1 MNMWTGLQNQS
12 SEGFE
17 ILSGNIKLTVS
28 SNDGVCLTKKFGF
41 VDYYKTD
48 PVIRRGDKEYK
59 NLINFPMTDQIKK
72 HVIAILVDNEFG
84 ALARIVE
91 LFSARGYNI
100 ETLNVAPTS
109 LDKKLSRVTITTYGT
124 VKTVDL
130 ICKLLKRIVPVH
142 TAAELTREH
151 GYIERELALV
161 QIIADEQK
169 REEAMKIVD
178 KYRTNI
184 VDIAGDSIVFE
195 VIGNGENID
204 ELLAKLVDFGL
215 ASVSRTGIAAGFKG
229 EKKLANV

>member
-1 MNMWTGLQNQS
+1 MS
-12 SEGFE
+12 
-17 ILSGNIKLTVS
+17 
-28 SNDGVCLTKKFGF
+28 
-41 VDYYKTD
+41 
-48 PVIRRGDKEYK
+48 
-59 NLINFPMTDQIKK
+59 DQIKK

-100 ETLNVAPTS
+100 ESLNVAPTS
-109 LDKKLSRVTITTYGT
+109 QDKKLSRITITTFGT
-124 VKTVDL
+124 TKTIDL

-142 TAAELTREH
+142 NAAELTREH

-161 QIIADEQK
+161 QIIADELK

-178 KYRTNI
+178 RYRTNV

-195 VIGNGENID
+195 VIGTSEVID
-204 ELLAKLVDFGL
+204 ELLDKLVKYGL

-229 EKKLANV
+229 EKKLANT

>member
-1 MNMWTGLQNQS
+1 M
-12 SEGFE
+12 
-17 ILSGNIKLTVS
+17 
-28 SNDGVCLTKKFGF
+28 
-41 VDYYKTD
+41 TD
-48 PVIRRGDKEYK
+48 P
-59 NLINFPMTDQIKK
+59 IKK

-100 ETLNVAPTS
+100 ESLNVAPTS
-109 LDKKLSRVTITTYGT
+109 QDKKLSRITITTFGT
-124 VKTVDL
+124 TKTIDL

-142 TAAELTREH
+142 NAAELTREH

-161 QIIADEQK
+161 QIIADELK

-178 KYRTNI
+178 RYRTNV

-195 VIGNGENID
+195 VIGTSEVID
-204 ELLAKLVDFGL
+204 ELLDKLVEYGL

-229 EKKLANV
+229 EKKLANA